1 MNDPFRVYKSFGC
14 KSFGLVGTTFPK
26 AFVKCIPTS
35 TIYLIKK
42 NSITIKQ
49 CLTNN
54 LIFPPTCCNTLQISK
69 KHVILLPYFK
79 VRPKKFGA
87 MELITF

>member
-54 LIFPPTCCNTLQISK
+54 LKKQITKKIIFPQ
-69 KHVILLPYFK
+69 HVAIPYK
-79 VRPKKFGA
+79 YQKS
-87 MELITF
+87 M

>member
-42 NSITIKQ
+42 NSVTIKQ

-54 LIFPPTCCNTLQISK
+54 LIFPQ
-69 KHVILLPYFK
+69 HVAIPYK
-79 VRPKKFGA
+79 YQKS
-87 MELITF
+87 M

>member
-1 MNDPFRVYKSFGC
+1 MNDPFRVYKSFDC

-42 NSITIKQ
+42 NSITVKQ

-54 LIFPPTCCNTLQISK
+54 LIFPQAP
-69 KHVILLPYFK
+69 HF
-79 VRPKKFGA
+79 
-87 MELITF
+87 LIHYWATQTRDATF